1 MGCPVMLLGW
11 FERFREYIC
20 SPIHCQEEITLV
32 YNLQRENDGT
42 CVAKWRMSKHRLESL
57 THRSY
62 NVCCHSRPRVT
73 LPQNGSVSG
82 GPRDQGIQDIPRQ
95 SWRICHLNVIYVHRM
110 LLLKIIVLCVQEK
123 DHIVQYM
130 GICCTYLYIGMYNVY
145 KGFVF

>member
-1 MGCPVMLLGW
+1 
-11 FERFREYIC
+11 
-20 SPIHCQEEITLV
+20 
-32 YNLQRENDGT
+32 
-42 CVAKWRMSKHRLESL
+42 MSKHRLESL

-82 GPRDQGIQDIPRQ
+82 VPRDQGIQDIPRQ

-110 LLLKIIVLCVQEK
+110 LLLKIIALCVQEK

-130 GICCTYLYIGMYNVY
+130 GICCTYLHIGMYNVNVLSFNGSHNVWQY
-145 KGFVF
+145 GPCPMGCLNQQKGTQTLNRNCPLQAAKVIKVLFLRL